1 MAWPPVPSMRSRSD
15 AFDDLV
21 LDAVERIE
29 RRLPQ
34 GIGDVELAVELVP
47 PSDPAPWEPQQ
58 VPLARLFPADRGLA
72 TRVVL
77 YRRPIETRVD
87 DPRDLAAVVNDLV
100 VEQLSVALG
109 IDPLELDPGYEAV
122 SYTHLDVY
130 KRQAPTAL
138 RSRRRTPPTVARCC

>member
-1 MAWPPVPSMRSRSD
+1 MVSRSD

-29 RRLPQ
+29 RRLPR
-34 GIGDVELAVELVP
+34 GLGDIELAVELVP

-58 VPLARLFPADRGLA
+58 VPLSRLFPADRGLP

-87 DPRDLAAVVNDLV
+87 DPRDLAAMVNDVV

-109 IDPLELDPGYEAV
+109 VEPEVLDPGYEER
-122 SYTHLDVY
+122 D
-130 KRQAPTAL
+130 
-138 RSRRRTPPTVARCC
+138 

>member
-1 MAWPPVPSMRSRSD
+1 MRSRSD
-15 AFDDLV
+15 AFDDMV
-21 LDAVERIE
+21 LDAVERVE

-34 GIGDVELAVELVP
+34 GLGDIELAVELIP

-58 VPLARLFPADRGLA
+58 VPLSRLFPADRGLP

-87 DPRDLAAVVNDLV
+87 DPRELAAVVNDVV

-109 IDPLELDPGYEAV
+109 VDPTELDPGYE
-122 SYTHLDVY
+122 D
-130 KRQAPTAL
+130 QG
-138 RSRRRTPPTVARCC
+138 

>member
-109 IDPLELDPGYEAV
+109 IDPLELDPGYEE
-122 SYTHLDVY
+122 
-130 KRQAPTAL
+130 RG
-138 RSRRRTPPTVARCC
+138 

>member
-1 MAWPPVPSMRSRSD
+1 MRSRSD

-29 RRLPQ
+29 RRLPR
-34 GIGDVELAVELVP
+34 GLGDIELAVELVP

-58 VPLARLFPADRGLA
+58 VPLSRVFPAEAGLS

-77 YRRPIETRVD
+77 YRRPIETRVE

-100 VEQLSVALG
+100 VEQLAEALG
-109 IDPLELDPGYEAV
+109 IAPTDLDPGYEE
-122 SYTHLDVY
+122 
-130 KRQAPTAL
+130 P
-138 RSRRRTPPTVARCC
+138 

>member
-1 MAWPPVPSMRSRSD
+1 MRSRSD
-15 AFDDLV
+15 TFDDLV

-34 GIGDVELAVELVP
+34 GIGDIEMAVELVP

-58 VPLARLFPADRGLA
+58 VPLARLFPAERGLS

-87 DPRDLAAVVNDLV
+87 DARDLAGVVNDVV
-100 VEQLSVALG
+100 VEQVATALG
-109 IDPLELDPGYEAV
+109 VSPSVLDPGY
-122 SYTHLDVY
+122 DDD
-130 KRQAPTAL
+130 
-138 RSRRRTPPTVARCC
+138 